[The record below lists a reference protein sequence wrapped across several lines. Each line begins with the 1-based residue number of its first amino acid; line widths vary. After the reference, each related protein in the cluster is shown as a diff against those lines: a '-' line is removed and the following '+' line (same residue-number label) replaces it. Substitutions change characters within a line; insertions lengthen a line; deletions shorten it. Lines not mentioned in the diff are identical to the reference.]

1 MRKWDLTTLGF
12 LAFVWLLPS
21 YASPAQE
28 RQDSVYPGV
37 TVDASYSYHMS
48 GRTDRVKGFLIKI
61 DDVQSLKNPGL
72 VFLASGIDYP
82 GEALLKVNGKDYT
95 VPPLEGDFSGKVKPK
110 ETETSGK
117 TGFYVYERSGDDV
130 VAKIAVPLKG
140 SDLKNGINEVEFFRS
155 PSSDGFDIPTVQ
167 VGSINQTG
175 PTVVG
180 QTYHLLSRGRPATIR
195 DFDAV
200 LNIKPEERRRI
211 EDVPAWARRGMVN
224 YYRAGLPSDQLERMF
239 AMFREAHVNLV
250 ATHVPRQTDG
260 EAYRRARAFID
271 RCHAT
276 GIHVAGFNS
285 LGSVPLREVLMN
297 PTAENWV
304 ARDEYGNKL
313 WQVPNSSFAADISN
327 KSYRQSVLDYAAI
340 QIDAG
345 VDELYYDYALG
356 GTGDVRSLFAEI
368 RQIGKQKGKNI
379 SIFGNCKGNILVD
392 EVADLVK
399 TEGTEE
405 AGVWEGKWVHNI
417 PQARFYCAAGDGVK
431 RYESKYEGAD
441 PGVPAPGAHD
451 VREGMKCG
459 WKKPIAEASAF
470 QSEFAIAE
478 ASDKLLEGW
487 IHQNHPLA
495 VQSWKDICTYFT
507 FRDENRLLYT
517 AVSTVSK
524 VGVLAPPLIPSFEVS
539 LARESLYKALAEMNI
554 MYEVLLLHR
563 ISTEML
569 SRYRAIIVTD
579 IPWMEASQFAAIE
592 AYKKAGGKLY
602 TIGSAKRIRDLSDV
616 VAPGGL
622 FGRLAEPSVR
632 QELLESLRH
641 LEGEPLVMV
650 EGARYVAANLVRKE
664 SPKQF
669 ILHLVNYDTPVQNL
683 KVKVNLDGVADAIDG
698 GSLRLYSPDSVPKT
712 VNVIKASGKMVE
724 FQVPVL
730 EVYDVITFN

>member
-1 MRKWDLTTLGF
+1 MKKRDLTILGF
-12 LAFVWLLPS
+12 LVLVGLLPS
-21 YASPAQE
+21 YAGPAQG
-28 RQDSVYPGV
+28 RQDPIYPGV

-72 VFLASGIDYP
+72 VFLASGIDYS
-82 GEALLKVNGKDYT
+82 GEALLKVNGKDYP
-95 VPPLEGDFSGKVKPK
+95 VPPLEGDFSGKAKSK

-117 TGFYVYERSGDDV
+117 TGFYVYEPKGDDV
-130 VAKIAVPLKG
+130 VGKMVVPLKVN
-140 SDLKNGINEVEFFRS
+140 DLKNGINEVEFFRS
-155 PSSDGFDIPTVQ
+155 AGSDGFDIPTVQ
-167 VGSINQTG
+167 VETVTQTA
-175 PTVVG
+175 PAVVG

-211 EDVPAWARRGMVN
+211 EDIPAWARRGMVN
-224 YYRAGLPSDQLERMF
+224 YYRAGLPSNQLDRMF
-239 AMFREAHVNLV
+239 EMFEEAHVNLV
-250 ATHVPRQTDG
+250 ATHVPRQAEG
-260 EAYRRARAFID
+260 EAYRRAIAFID
-271 RCHAT
+271 RCHAK
-276 GIHVAGFNS
+276 GMHVAGFNS
-285 LGSVPLREVLMN
+285 LGSVGLREVLMN
-297 PTAENWV
+297 PIAESWV

-327 KSYRQSVLDYAAI
+327 KSYRQSVLEYATT
-340 QIDAG
+340 QINAG

-356 GTGDVRSLFAEI
+356 GTGDVRTLFAEI
-368 RQIGKQKGKNI
+368 RQLGKQKGKNI

-405 AGVWEGKWVHNI
+405 AGVWDGKWVHNI
-417 PQARFYCAAGDGVK
+417 PQARFYYAAGDGVK

-478 ASDKLLEGW
+478 ASEKLLQGW

-495 VQSWKDICTYFT
+495 VQSWKDICTYFS
-507 FRDENRLLYT
+507 FRDENRPLYT
-517 AVSTVSK
+517 EVSTVSK
-524 VGVLAPPLIPSFEVS
+524 IGVLAPPLIPSFEVS
-539 LARESLYKALAEMNI
+539 LTRESLYKALAEMNI

-569 SRYRAIIVTD
+569 SRYKAIIVTD
-579 IPWMEASQFAAIE
+579 IPWMEASQFAAVE

-602 TIGSAKRIRDLSDV
+602 TIGSAKRIRDLSDA
-616 VAPGGL
+616 VAPGDL
-622 FGRLAEPSVR
+622 FGTLGELSVR
-632 QELLESLRH
+632 QELLESLRR
-641 LEGEPLVMV
+641 LEGQPLVAV
-650 EGARYVAANLVRKE
+650 EGANYVAANLVRKQNQ
-664 SPKQF
+664 KQF
-669 ILHLVNYDTPVQNL
+669 ILHLVNYDTPVKDL
-683 KVKVNLDGVADAIDG
+683 KVRVNLDGVANAINP
-698 GSLRLYSPDSVPKT
+698 GSLHLYSPDLVPTT
-712 VNVIKASGKMVE
+712 VLVIKANGKMVE